1 MNRSY
6 IFKHW
11 GCTILLFLISLPI
24 QRLLK
29 GTSPATVF
37 EELRMIY
44 AYMMI
49 GLIGASIPTLFANIV
64 AFRLLSYY
72 RVKIKWVKP
81 ILISLTVIGFGL
93 TFYLISKTI
102 HLGIVLTYSFVA
114 IVCGLIFKVEKK

>member
-1 MNRSY
+1 MDRSY

-11 GCTILLFLISLPI
+11 GCTILLLLISLPI

-29 GTSPATVF
+29 GVSPSTVF

-64 AFRLLSYY
+64 AFRLLYYY
-72 RVKIKWVKP
+72 RVNIKWVKP
-81 ILISLTVIGFGL
+81 ILISLTVIGICL
-93 TFYLISKTI
+93 TSYLILRTI
-102 HLGIVLTYSFVA
+102 QLGFLLTYSFIAV
-114 IVCGLIFKVEKK
+114 ICGLMFKIEKK

>member
-1 MNRSY
+1 MDRSY

-11 GCTILLFLISLPI
+11 GCTILLFLISRPI

-29 GTSPATVF
+29 GVSPAIVF

-64 AFRLLSYY
+64 AFRLLYYY
-72 RVKIKWVKP
+72 RVNIKWVKP
-81 ILISLTVIGFGL
+81 ILISLTVISICL
-93 TFYLISKTI
+93 TSYLILRTI
-102 HLGIVLTYSFVA
+102 HLESLLPYSFIA

>member
-1 MNRSY
+1 MNWSF

-11 GCTILLFLISLPI
+11 GCTILLLLISLPI

-29 GTSPATVF
+29 GVSPATVF

-64 AFRLLSYY
+64 AFRLLYYY
-72 RVKIKWVKP
+72 RVNIKWVKP
-81 ILISLTVIGFGL
+81 ILISITIIGFGL
-93 TFYLISKTI
+93 TSYLILKTI
-102 HLGIVLTYSFVA
+102 HIEIVLTYSFIAV
-114 IVCGLIFKVEKK
+114 ICGLMFKLEKK

>member
-1 MNRSY
+1 MDRSY

-11 GCTILLFLISLPI
+11 GCTILLLLISLPI

-29 GTSPATVF
+29 GVSPATVF

-64 AFRLLSYY
+64 AFRLLYYY
-72 RVKIKWVKP
+72 RVNIKWVKP
-81 ILISLTVIGFGL
+81 ILISLTVIGICL
-93 TFYLISKTI
+93 TSYLILRTI
-102 HLGIVLTYSFVA
+102 HLRSLLPYSFIA
-114 IVCGLIFKVEKK
+114 IVCGLVFKVEKK